1 MKKIYSCLLLLA
13 SLLLFI
19 MGNEAKWNLNEVPL
33 FHEQPATAFAE
44 TIQSKPF
51 ITEKEFDQVLTL
63 TNNQPIFMKQEN
75 LIRIGEL
82 QANQAV
88 ALIGEDEEYYEIRVG
103 KMPAFIRK
111 GQAKVEKNVM
121 KTPLHTE
128 QLGAVKTAQQTA
140 VYTEANLE
148 STVLIQLRKG
158 YRYPVIEEEKDWY
171 VIKIGERAGYI
182 HKPSV
187 EMDEGLPV
195 LLYHQV
201 LPRKQMKTEISTVS
215 LENFKKQMAY
225 LADEQFTTLTSQ
237 QLYDYLEGRL
247 IVPEK
252 ALIITF
258 DDGLL
263 SSKEYAYPILKQ
275 YGFTSSQHIIS
286 SRMDRDKDGPPF
298 DGGGLLKYL
307 TVEDLI
313 EMKDVFQFEAHT
325 CALHEL
331 GRESG
336 VGLVFEH
343 TEQEIM
349 EDLQKN
355 LQHVP
360 SAVSIAYP
368 YGQYNEEFIAAAKD
382 VGLLIGYTT
391 VEGYAN
397 RDQSNYEVNRFGMT
411 EKRSFKD
418 FATYVDGD
426 MRWP

>member
-1 MKKIYSCLLLLA
+1 MKKIYSCVLLLA

-19 MGNEAKWNLNEVPL
+19 MGEGAKWNLNEVPL

-51 ITEKEFDQVLTL
+51 ITEKEFEQVVTL
-63 TNNQPIFMKQEN
+63 THNQPIYMKQEN
-75 LIRIGEL
+75 LVRIGEL

-88 ALIGEDEEYYEIRVG
+88 AIIGEDEEYYEIRVG

-111 GQAKVEKNVM
+111 GQAKVEKNVI
-121 KTPLHTE
+121 KAPLHTE
-128 QLGAVKTAQQTA
+128 RLGAVKTAEETP
-140 VYTEANLE
+140 VYSEANRE
-148 STVLIQLRKG
+148 SGILMQLREG
-158 YRYPVIEEEKDWY
+158 YRYPVVQEENDWY
-171 VIKIGERAGYI
+171 IIKVGERAGYI
-182 HKPSV
+182 HKSSA

-201 LPRKQMKTEISTVS
+201 LPRKLMETEMSTIS
-215 LENFKKQMAY
+215 LEKFEEQMAY
-225 LADEQFTTLTSQ
+225 LANEQFTTLTSQ
-237 QLYDYLEGRL
+237 ELYDYLEGRL
-247 IVPEK
+247 VIPEK

-263 SSKEYAYPILKQ
+263 SSKKYAYPVLKQ
-275 YGFTSSQHIIS
+275 YGFTSPHHIIS
-286 SRMDRDKDGPPF
+286 SRMDRGKGAPTF

-307 TVEDLI
+307 DAEDLK
-313 EMKDVFQFEAHT
+313 EMTDVFQFEAHT

-331 GRESG
+331 GIESG
-336 VGLVFEH
+336 AGLVFEH
-343 TEQEIM
+343 SEEEII
-349 EDLQKN
+349 EDLKLN
-355 LQHVP
+355 LHHVP
-360 SAVSIAYP
+360 SAISIAYP
-368 YGQYNEEFIAAAKD
+368 YGQYNDEFIAAAKE

-397 RDQSNYEVNRFGMT
+397 MDRSNYEVNRFGMT

>member
-1 MKKIYSCLLLLA
+1 MKKIYSCVLLLA

-19 MGNEAKWNLNEVPL
+19 MGEGAKWNLNEVPL

-51 ITEKEFDQVLTL
+51 ITEREFEQVVTL
-63 TNNQPIFMKQEN
+63 THNQPIYMKQEN
-75 LIRIGEL
+75 LVRIGEL
-82 QANQAV
+82 QADQAV
-88 ALIGEDEEYYEIRVG
+88 AIIGEDEEYYEIRVG

-111 GQAKVEKNVM
+111 GQAKVEKNVI
-121 KTPLHTE
+121 KAPLHTE
-128 QLGAVKTAQQTA
+128 RLGAVKTAEETP
-140 VYTEANLE
+140 VYSEANRE
-148 STVLIQLRKG
+148 SGILMQLREG
-158 YRYPVIEEEKDWY
+158 YRYPVVQEENDWY
-171 VIKIGERAGYI
+171 IIKVGERAGYI
-182 HKPSV
+182 HKSSA

-201 LPRKQMKTEISTVS
+201 LPRKLMKTEMSTIS
-215 LENFKKQMAY
+215 LEKFEEQMAY
-225 LADEQFTTLTSQ
+225 LANEQFTTLTSQ
-237 QLYDYLEGRL
+237 ELYDYLEGRL
-247 IVPEK
+247 VVPEK

-263 SSKEYAYPILKQ
+263 SSKKYAYPVLKQ
-275 YGFTSSQHIIS
+275 HGFTSPHHIIS
-286 SRMDRDKDGPPF
+286 SRLDRGKGAPAF

-307 TVEDLI
+307 DAEDLK
-313 EMKDVFQFEAHT
+313 EMTDVFQFEAHT

-331 GRESG
+331 GIESG
-336 VGLVFEH
+336 AGLVFEH
-343 TEQEIM
+343 SEEEII
-349 EDLQKN
+349 EDLKLN
-355 LQHVP
+355 LHHVP

-368 YGQYNEEFIAAAKD
+368 YGQYNDEFIAAAKE

-397 RDQSNYEVNRFGMT
+397 MDRSNYEVNRFGMT

>member
-1 MKKIYSCLLLLA
+1 MKKIYSCVLVLA

-33 FHEQPATAFAE
+33 FHEQSATAFAE

-51 ITEKEFDQVLTL
+51 ITEKEFEQVLTL
-63 TNNQPIFMKQEN
+63 TNDQPIYMKQEN

-111 GQAKVEKNVM
+111 GQAKVEKNVL
-121 KTPLHTE
+121 KVPVHSE
-128 QLGAVKTAQQTA
+128 RLGAVKTAQQTP
-140 VYTEANLE
+140 VYTEANLK
-148 STVLIQLRKG
+148 SDVLIQLRKG
-158 YRYPVIEEEKDWY
+158 YRYPVIQEEKDWY
-171 VIKIGERAGYI
+171 LIKVGERAGYI
-182 HKPSV
+182 HKSTV
-187 EMDEGLPV
+187 KMDEGVPV

-201 LPRKQMKTEISTVS
+201 LPRKQMKTEMSTIS
-215 LENFKKQMAY
+215 LESFKKQMAY

-252 ALIITF
+252 ALVITF

-263 SSKEYAYPILKQ
+263 SSKEYAYPVLKQ
-275 YGFTSSQHIIS
+275 YGFTSPQHIIS
-286 SRMDRDKDGPPF
+286 ARIDREKDGPAF

-307 TVEDLI
+307 NVEDLN

-331 GRESG
+331 GTESG
-336 VGLVFEH
+336 AGLVFEH
-343 TEQEIM
+343 TEEEII
-349 EDLQKN
+349 EDLHTN

-368 YGQYNEEFIAAAKD
+368 YGQYNEEFIAAAKE

-397 RDQSNYEVNRFGMT
+397 MGLSNYEVNRFGMT
-411 EKRSFKD
+411 DKRSFKD

-426 MRWP
+426 MIWP

>member
-1 MKKIYSCLLLLA
+1 MKKIYSCLLVLA

-33 FHEQPATAFAE
+33 FHEQSATAFAE

-51 ITEKEFDQVLTL
+51 ITEKEFEQVLTL
-63 TNNQPIFMKQEN
+63 SNNQPIYMKQGN

-111 GQAKVEKNVM
+111 GQAKVEKNVI
-121 KTPLHTE
+121 KAPVHNE
-128 QLGAVKTAQQTA
+128 RLGAVKTAELTP

-148 STVLIQLRKG
+148 SDILIQLREG
-158 YRYPVIEEEKDWY
+158 YRYPVIQEEKDWY
-171 VIKIGERAGYI
+171 LIKVGERAGYI
-182 HKPSV
+182 HKSTV
-187 EMDEGLPV
+187 TMDEGIPV

-201 LPRKQMKTEISTVS
+201 LPRKQMKTEMSTIS
-215 LENFKKQMAY
+215 LESFEKQMAY

-247 IVPEK
+247 VVPEK
-252 ALIITF
+252 ALVITF

-263 SSKEYAYPILKQ
+263 SSKEYAYPVLKQ
-275 YGFTSSQHIIS
+275 YGFTSPQHIIS
-286 SRMDRDKDGPPF
+286 ARINREKDGTAF

-307 TVEDLI
+307 NEEDLH

-336 VGLVFEH
+336 AGLVFEH
-343 TEQEIM
+343 TEEEII
-349 EDLQKN
+349 EDLHEN
-355 LQHVP
+355 LRHVP

-368 YGQYNEEFIAAAKD
+368 YGQYNEEFIAAAKE

-397 RDQSNYEVNRFGMT
+397 MKWSNYEVNRFGMT

-426 MRWP
+426 MIWP

>member
-1 MKKIYSCLLLLA
+1 MKKIYSCVLVLA

-33 FHEQPATAFAE
+33 FHEQSATAFAE

-51 ITEKEFDQVLTL
+51 ITEKEFEQVLTL
-63 TNNQPIFMKQEN
+63 TNDQPIYMKQEN

-121 KTPLHTE
+121 KVPVHSE
-128 QLGAVKTAQQTA
+128 RLGAVKTAQQTP
-140 VYTEANLE
+140 VYTEANRK
-148 STVLIQLRKG
+148 SDVLIQLRKG
-158 YRYPVIEEEKDWY
+158 YRYPVIQEEKDWY
-171 VIKIGERAGYI
+171 LIKVGERTGYI
-182 HKPSV
+182 HKSTV
-187 EMDEGLPV
+187 KMDEGVPV

-201 LPRKQMKTEISTVS
+201 LPRKQMKTEMSTIS
-215 LENFKKQMAY
+215 LESFEKQMAY

-252 ALIITF
+252 ALVITF

-263 SSKEYAYPILKQ
+263 SSKEYAYPVLKQ
-275 YGFTSSQHIIS
+275 YGFTSPQHIIS
-286 SRMDRDKDGPPF
+286 ARIDREKDGPAF

-307 TVEDLI
+307 NAEDLN

-331 GRESG
+331 GVESG
-336 VGLVFEH
+336 AGLVFEH
-343 TEQEIM
+343 TEEEII
-349 EDLQKN
+349 EDLQTN

-368 YGQYNEEFIAAAKD
+368 YGQYNEEFIAAAKE

-397 RDQSNYEVNRFGMT
+397 MELSNYEVNRFGMT